1 VTARRVACV
10 LAALGALV
18 ALPAPARAGLVD
30 DLYSNRLLFAEGGR
44 PLVPVRMMEGRARV
58 EIVSAGGLVVE
69 TEGGGRAEVAPSEV
83 LVVERVRGRAARTE
97 KRWVLETLEEDAR
110 ERREEVVR
118 TWAERGLHARVMP
131 TGGVYGMQGTVV
143 DNRALLVTA
152 RDPVPGDLFE
162 KFGARPVE
170 HYVLKGMPSLVL
182 RASAPGVASL
192 TSGSDARAAVVRVR
206 PKDGETL
213 VVRQVE
219 HSVGYKS
226 HGFADR
232 ELRGEV
238 ALVPDRRGMMAVVN
252 IVPEDVLVAG
262 ILPSEMFASGPMEA
276 LKAQAVTARGELFA
290 KIGRRHASDPYLVCS
305 EQHCQV
311 YKGRTAEHPRSNK
324 AAAATAGELAFL
336 DERVVDSVYSACC
349 GGHTEP
355 SHIVWDRPKK
365 RALIGRPDT
374 PFADVRSR
382 PWTRPAGRSSYFAQ
396 QLSHGAATS
405 PAPTIGPV
413 PLDLR
418 EDKAVRRFLALPRH
432 LTFCGRS
439 SFNQKGDAYRW
450 ERRFT
455 ASDLDAL
462 FAADGVGTVRALKVE
477 ERGPGG
483 RLRSLLVEGS
493 RGSLRLLRELPV
505 RRKLN
510 NLRSGLFVVDTE
522 RDAAGALVA
531 VTLRGAGFGHGS
543 GMCQQGAI
551 GMAEMGYSYR
561 EILRHYYNGAEVR
574 KVF

>member
-1 VTARRVACV
+1 VRAAFAVAAIF
-10 LAALGALV
+10 AALST
-18 ALPAPARAGLVD
+18 PARAGLVD
-30 DLYSNRLLFAEGGR
+30 DLYSNRLLFADGGR
-44 PLVPVRMMEGRARV
+44 PLVPVRMMQGRTRV
-58 EIVSAGGLVVE
+58 EVVSASGLHVE
-69 TEGGGRAEVAPSEV
+69 LEDGTAAQVAAGVPV
-83 LVVERVRGRAARTE
+83 VVERVSGRAARTE
-97 KRWVLETLEEDAR
+97 KRWVLETLDAEDR
-110 ERREEVVR
+110 SRRDEVLRVWS
-118 TWAERGLHARVMP
+118 TRGLHARVRP

-152 RDPVPGDLFE
+152 ADPVPGDLFE
-162 KFGARPVE
+162 RYGTRPVE
-170 HYVLKGMPSLVL
+170 HYVLRGMPSLVL
-182 RASAPGVASL
+182 RASASTMTPLVAGSASRPG
-192 TSGSDARAAVVRVR
+192 VVRVR
-206 PKDGETL
+206 PIDGETL

-219 HSVGYKS
+219 HSIGYAG

-238 ALVPDRRGMMAVVN
+238 ALVPDRDGLIAVVN

-311 YKGRTAEHPRSNK
+311 YKGRTAEHPRSNE
-324 AAAATAGELAFL
+324 AAAKTAGELAFL
-336 DERVVDSVYSACC
+336 DARVVDSVYSACC

-365 RALIGRPDT
+365 RALIGKPDT
-374 PFADVRSR
+374 PFADVRAR
-382 PWTRPAGRSSYFAQ
+382 PWTRPAGRASYFAQ
-396 QLSHGAATS
+396 QLSHGLELS
-405 PAPTIGPV
+405 PAPSIGPV

-418 EDKAVRRFLALPRH
+418 EEKAVRRFLALPRH

-439 SFNQKGDAYRW
+439 SFNQRGDAYRW
-450 ERRFT
+450 ERRFPS
-455 ASDLDAL
+455 ADLDAL
-462 FAADGVGTVRALKVE
+462 FAADGIGQVRSIEVA

-483 RLRSLLVEGS
+483 RLRSLVVQGS
-493 RGSLRLLRELPV
+493 RGTVRLLRELPV
-505 RRKLN
+505 RKKFK
-510 NLRSGLFVVDTE
+510 NLRSGLFVVDSE
-522 RDAAGALVA
+522 RDGTGALVA